1 VVIFPL
7 DEQKTSLMTLMV
19 ILALSSLGFAV
30 LGLVLGPDLALDF
43 APERQLELE
52 MLRPV
57 MPDLAGLDE
66 FWTEAGY
73 TVVQREQVYSVQTV
87 LHGSDQVWVQGQEK
101 LVLVPARHDLS
112 LASAILQL
120 TSVFLE
126 EGWAVQLEAVEHGYT
141 VGFWSSLP
149 GWQDRVLAYQW
160 QIELLNPRNYG
171 YYYGDLISVMGQPF
185 DPEGFRKGTPE
196 SPLLALIIDDWGYFS
211 LAADA
216 LIAYPL
222 PLTMA
227 VLPHLAA
234 SEQVSERI
242 YAAGHELILHQ
253 PMEALDGG
261 LELGPGGITADM
273 DADQVK
279 AQIRENLASLP
290 LAAGL
295 NNHMGSR
302 ITADRT
308 VMTYVLEVVK
318 ELGLFFVDSRT
329 STSSVAAEVAREVGV
344 PYGVNNLFID
354 NESDVEKIKAQ
365 VRAGLD
371 LAKRQGHAVLI
382 GHVRPATFHA
392 LWEMIPELLDSGVQ
406 LVPVSQLL
414 YNE

>member
-1 VVIFPL
+1 
-7 DEQKTSLMTLMV
+7 M
-19 ILALSSLGFAV
+19 
-30 LGLVLGPDLALDF
+30 
-43 APERQLELE
+43 
-52 MLRPV
+52 
-57 MPDLAGLDE
+57 
-66 FWTEAGY
+66 
-73 TVVQREQVYSVQTV
+73 
-87 LHGSDQVWVQGQEK
+87 
-101 LVLVPARHDLS
+101 
-112 LASAILQL
+112 
-120 TSVFLE
+120 
-126 EGWAVQLEAVEHGYT
+126 
-141 VGFWSSLP
+141 
-149 GWQDRVLAYQW
+149 
-160 QIELLNPRNYG
+160 
-171 YYYGDLISVMGQPF
+171 
-185 DPEGFRKGTPE
+185 
-196 SPLLALIIDDWGYFS
+196 
-211 LAADA
+211 
-216 LIAYPL
+216 
-222 PLTMA
+222 
-227 VLPHLAA
+227 
-234 SEQVSERI
+234 
-242 YAAGHELILHQ
+242 
-253 PMEALDGG
+253 
-261 LELGPGGITADM
+261 
-273 DADQVK
+273 K

>member
-1 VVIFPL
+1 MVIFPL

-87 LHGSDQVWVQGQEK
+87 LPQRSGVGSGSGK
-101 LVLVPARHDLS
+101 AGPGACAPRPKPGFCN
-112 LASAILQL
+112 SAANQRISGRRMGSSRGCGTWLYRR
-120 TSVFLE
+120 V
-126 EGWAVQLEAVEHGYT
+126 
-141 VGFWSSLP
+141 WSSLP

-160 QIELLNPRNYG
+160 QIELLNPQLRLLLR
-171 YYYGDLISVMGQPF
+171 DLISVMGQPF

-261 LELGPGGITADM
+261 LELGPGGITRTWM
-273 DADQVK
+273 L
-279 AQIRENLASLP
+279 IR
-290 LAAGL
+290 
-295 NNHMGSR
+295 
-302 ITADRT
+302 
-308 VMTYVLEVVK
+308 
-318 ELGLFFVDSRT
+318 
-329 STSSVAAEVAREVGV
+329 
-344 PYGVNNLFID
+344 
-354 NESDVEKIKAQ
+354 
-365 VRAGLD
+365 
-371 LAKRQGHAVLI
+371 
-382 GHVRPATFHA
+382 
-392 LWEMIPELLDSGVQ
+392 
-406 LVPVSQLL
+406 
-414 YNE
+414 

>member
-1 VVIFPL
+1 
-7 DEQKTSLMTLMV
+7 M
-19 ILALSSLGFAV
+19 
-30 LGLVLGPDLALDF
+30 
-43 APERQLELE
+43 
-52 MLRPV
+52 
-57 MPDLAGLDE
+57 
-66 FWTEAGY
+66 
-73 TVVQREQVYSVQTV
+73 
-87 LHGSDQVWVQGQEK
+87 
-101 LVLVPARHDLS
+101 
-112 LASAILQL
+112 
-120 TSVFLE
+120 
-126 EGWAVQLEAVEHGYT
+126 
-141 VGFWSSLP
+141 
-149 GWQDRVLAYQW
+149 
-160 QIELLNPRNYG
+160 
-171 YYYGDLISVMGQPF
+171 
-185 DPEGFRKGTPE
+185 
-196 SPLLALIIDDWGYFS
+196 
-211 LAADA
+211 
-216 LIAYPL
+216 IAYPL

-279 AQIRENLASLP
+279 AQIKENLASLP

-354 NESDVEKIKAQ
+354 NESDVEK
-365 VRAGLD
+365 
-371 LAKRQGHAVLI
+371 
-382 GHVRPATFHA
+382 
-392 LWEMIPELLDSGVQ
+392 
-406 LVPVSQLL
+406 
-414 YNE
+414 